1 MNEAFEVS
9 DRMKYESCTHP
20 QPNEIKCNVQY
31 KLSRNRIK
39 NFENNDYFYDWGMIE
54 EIHIPGK
61 NLTTYLKWMRVKN
74 WNIFY
79 GFLLDKSEI
88 TQIPPFE
95 SEWKNFTKINL
106 HIDKGCCKRGGWE
119 GGFSPAPSQ
128 FLADQLTK
136 EVQIVYTLQMFP
148 L

>member
-1 MNEAFEVS
+1 MACIYSPHDGVQETMVTKDAVFYKSIITTVVQ
-9 DRMKYESCTHP
+9 

-74 WNIFY
+74 
-79 GFLLDKSEI
+79 EI
-88 TQIPPFE
+88 
-95 SEWKNFTKINL
+95 
-106 HIDKGCCKRGGWE
+106 
-119 GGFSPAPSQ
+119 
-128 FLADQLTK
+128 
-136 EVQIVYTLQMFP
+136 
-148 L
+148 